1 MEELKWLKMTKWT
14 KSELFGKSESLHIKM
29 CLKKK
34 NLTFFS
40 PFRILKLRVTSDEP
54 IDGKTVCGQNVVFS
68 FALFSIII
76 NASTT
81 NSIVFTITVSSQDLN
96 RIRMY
101 WQRATQNNT

>member
-1 MEELKWLKMTKWT
+1 MEELKWQKMTKWT
-14 KSELFGKSESLHIKM
+14 KSELFGKCESLHIKM
-29 CLKKK
+29 CIKKT
-34 NLTFFS
+34 LTFFS

-54 IDGKTVCGQNVVFS
+54 IKTVCGQNGVFS

-76 NASTT
+76 NASTA

-101 WQRATQNNT
+101 WQRAIQNNT

>member
-14 KSELFGKSESLHIKM
+14 KSELFGKSESLYIKM
-29 CLKKK
+29 CIKKK
-34 NLTFFS
+34 PLTFFS
-40 PFRILKLRVTSDEP
+40 PFRILELRVRSDEP

>member
-29 CLKKK
+29 CIKKK
-34 NLTFFS
+34 IS

-68 FALFSIII
+68 FALFSIIT

-81 NSIVFTITVSSQDLN
+81 NSIVFTITVSSQDLH